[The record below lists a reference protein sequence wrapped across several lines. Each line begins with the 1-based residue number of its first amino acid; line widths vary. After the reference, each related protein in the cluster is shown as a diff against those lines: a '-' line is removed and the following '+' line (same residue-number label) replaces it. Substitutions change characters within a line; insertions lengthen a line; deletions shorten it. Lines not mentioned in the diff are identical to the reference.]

1 MDDAQ
6 AKFAGINEHMDA
18 VIGFILDPQS
28 TCYVN
33 MKTADHTSL
42 AA

>member
-1 MDDAQ
+1 MDDTQ
-6 AKFAGINEHMDA
+6 AKFADVHDA
-18 VIGFILDPQS
+18 VMGFILDPQS
-28 TCYVN
+28 TCYGN